1 MIMSS
6 LKNSVQLLGRLG
18 RDAQVKVS
26 QNGVQYCHISFVT
39 NLTYL
44 DKDKNEVSTVQW
56 HSLSIWG
63 SLTRVLEK
71 KGQKGSLWIVQGK
84 LVNNTYIDRNGMEQR
99 KTEVRVDRL
108 LFLSSPN
115 ETNLSIS
122 EAMAASAKS

>member
-1 MIMSS
+1 MSS

-115 ETNLSIS
+115 ETNLPIS

>member
-18 RDAQVKVS
+18 KDAQVKVS

-115 ETNLSIS
+115 ETNLPITES
-122 EAMAASAKS
+122 MAASAKS

>member
-1 MIMSS
+1 MSS

-84 LVNNTYIDRNGMEQR
+84 LVNNTYLDRNGMEQR

-115 ETNLSIS
+115 ETNLPIT

>member
-115 ETNLSIS
+115 ETNLPIS

>member
-84 LVNNTYIDRNGMEQR
+84 LVNNTYLDRNGMEQR

-115 ETNLSIS
+115 ETNLPIT

>member
-115 ETNLSIS
+115 ETNLPITES
-122 EAMAASAKS
+122 MAASAKS

>member
-115 ETNLSIS
+115 ETNLPIT

>member
-44 DKDKNEVSTVQW
+44 DRDKNEVSTVQW

-84 LVNNTYIDRNGMEQR
+84 LVNNTYIDRNGIEQR

-108 LFLSSPN
+108 LFLSSPT
-115 ETNLSIS
+115 ETNLPIT

>member
-108 LFLSSPN
+108 LFLSSPT
-115 ETNLSIS
+115 ETNLPIT